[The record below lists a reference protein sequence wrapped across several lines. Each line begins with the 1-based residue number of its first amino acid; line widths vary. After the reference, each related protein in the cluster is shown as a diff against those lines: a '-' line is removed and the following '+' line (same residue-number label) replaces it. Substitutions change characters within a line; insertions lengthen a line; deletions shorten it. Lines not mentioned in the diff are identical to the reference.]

1 MKRDGT
7 VALLRGVW
15 LFESCSRAELTTL
28 ARTTTSVGV
37 PAGKVLAHEG
47 EIGREFFVVV
57 SGRVEATRSGTHV
70 ASLGPG
76 EFFGEMA
83 LLDRQPRAATVTAVE
98 PSELLVLTRPEFIG
112 VIEAIPTVDR
122 KIIAVLAQR
131 IRELEDRFLP
141 QERYADVRRA
151 GNGAN
156 ENVLSVDESSRR
168 SRDRSAVH

>member
-37 PAGKVLAHEG
+37 PTGKVLAREG

-57 SGRVEATRSGTHV
+57 TGRVEAARSGTHV

-83 LLDRQPRAATVTAVE
+83 LLDRQPRSATVTAVE

-112 VIEAIPTVDR
+112 VIEAIPSVDR
-122 KIIAVLAQR
+122 KIIAVLAKR

-141 QERYADVRRA
+141 HERYAPIGRSAYDA
-151 GNGAN
+151 D
-156 ENVLSVDESSRR
+156 EDPLSAEVPSRHTR
-168 SRDRSAVH
+168 HRSAVH